1 MMLTPETSSTTHQL
15 LACNHGK
22 GGVTL
27 PSFSFFFTTKGIS
40 TMEWG
45 DINDIAQIVGLVALP
60 VIGWVFHT
68 VVKHGSKLV
77 MLEEKVN
84 DSIARRLDS
93 LENKVDGIEIKIDN
107 KIDKLEDSLHQT
119 QLTLTEKIIEAIHG
133 KNNKGD

>member
-1 MMLTPETSSTTHQL
+1 
-15 LACNHGK
+15 
-22 GGVTL
+22 
-27 PSFSFFFTTKGIS
+27 
-40 TMEWG
+40 MEWS

-68 VVKHGSKLV
+68 VIKHGSKLI

-119 QLTLTEKIIEAIHG
+119 QLSIADKILQAIHG
-133 KNNKGD
+133 NNQGD

>member
-1 MMLTPETSSTTHQL
+1 
-15 LACNHGK
+15 
-22 GGVTL
+22 
-27 PSFSFFFTTKGIS
+27 
-40 TMEWG
+40 MEWG
-45 DINDIAQIVGLVALP
+45 DINDIAQIVGLIALP

-84 DSIARRLDS
+84 DSITRRLDS

-119 QLTLTEKIIEAIHG
+119 QLSIADKILQAIHG
-133 KNNKGD
+133 KNNQGD

>member
-1 MMLTPETSSTTHQL
+1 
-15 LACNHGK
+15 
-22 GGVTL
+22 
-27 PSFSFFFTTKGIS
+27 
-40 TMEWG
+40 MEWS

-68 VVKHGSKLV
+68 VIKHGSKLI

-119 QLTLTEKIIEAIHG
+119 QLSIADKILQAIHG
-133 KNNKGD
+133 NNKGD

>member
-1 MMLTPETSSTTHQL
+1 MLVPETSSTTHQL
-15 LACNHGK
+15 LVCNNHGK

-45 DINDIAQIVGLVALP
+45 DINDIAQIIGLIALP

-84 DSIARRLDS
+84 DSITRRLDS

-119 QLTLTEKIIEAIHG
+119 QLSIADKILQAIHG
-133 KNNKGD
+133 NNKGD

>member
-1 MMLTPETSSTTHQL
+1 
-15 LACNHGK
+15 
-22 GGVTL
+22 
-27 PSFSFFFTTKGIS
+27 
-40 TMEWG
+40 MEWS

-68 VVKHGSKLV
+68 VIKHGSKLI

-119 QLTLTEKIIEAIHG
+119 QLSMADKILQAIHG
-133 KNNKGD
+133 NNQGD

>member
-1 MMLTPETSSTTHQL
+1 
-15 LACNHGK
+15 
-22 GGVTL
+22 
-27 PSFSFFFTTKGIS
+27 
-40 TMEWG
+40 MEWS
-45 DINDIAQIVGLVALP
+45 DINDIAQIVGLVALL

-68 VVKHGSKLV
+68 VIKHGSKLI

-119 QLTLTEKIIEAIHG
+119 QLSIADKILQAIHG
-133 KNNKGD
+133 NNQGD

>member
-1 MMLTPETSSTTHQL
+1 
-15 LACNHGK
+15 
-22 GGVTL
+22 
-27 PSFSFFFTTKGIS
+27 
-40 TMEWG
+40 MEWT

-68 VVKHGSKLV
+68 VIKHGSKLI

-119 QLTLTEKIIEAIHG
+119 QLSMADKILQAIHG
-133 KNNKGD
+133 NNQGD

>member
-1 MMLTPETSSTTHQL
+1 
-15 LACNHGK
+15 
-22 GGVTL
+22 
-27 PSFSFFFTTKGIS
+27 
-40 TMEWG
+40 MEWS

-68 VVKHGSKLV
+68 VVKHGSKLI

-107 KIDKLEDSLHQT
+107 KIDKLEDSLHET
-119 QLTLTEKIIEAIHG
+119 QLSIADKILEAIHR
-133 KNNKGD
+133 KSN

>member
-1 MMLTPETSSTTHQL
+1 MHQL
-15 LACNHGK
+15 LVCNNHGK

-27 PSFSFFFTTKGIS
+27 PSFFSFIFITSGRPL
-40 TMEWG
+40 MEWS

-68 VVKHGSKLV
+68 VIKHGSKLI

-84 DSIARRLDS
+84 DSISRRLDS

-119 QLTLTEKIIEAIHG
+119 QLSMADKILQAIHG
-133 KNNKGD
+133 NNQGD

>member
-1 MMLTPETSSTTHQL
+1 
-15 LACNHGK
+15 
-22 GGVTL
+22 
-27 PSFSFFFTTKGIS
+27 
-40 TMEWG
+40 MEWS

-119 QLTLTEKIIEAIHG
+119 QLSIADKILQAIHG
-133 KNNKGD
+133 NNQGD

>member
-1 MMLTPETSSTTHQL
+1 
-15 LACNHGK
+15 
-22 GGVTL
+22 
-27 PSFSFFFTTKGIS
+27 
-40 TMEWG
+40 MEWS

-68 VVKHGSKLV
+68 VIKHGSKLI

-119 QLTLTEKIIEAIHG
+119 QLSMADKILQAI
-133 KNNKGD
+133 NKQ

>member
-1 MMLTPETSSTTHQL
+1 
-15 LACNHGK
+15 
-22 GGVTL
+22 
-27 PSFSFFFTTKGIS
+27 
-40 TMEWG
+40 MEWS

-119 QLTLTEKIIEAIHG
+119 QLSMADKILQAIHG
-133 KNNKGD
+133 NNQGD